1 MTPRGGRFFP
11 RRILNSPKPDTRS
24 TIINPASRSEQAHPE
39 QRIIH
44 AVNADNRRST
54 QAETLPLVNLVRLL
68 SAPDSEGSGKKGVLA
83 TASRHV

>member
-1 MTPRGGRFFP
+1 MTQRGGRFFP
-11 RRILNSPKPDTRS
+11 RRIINSPKPGIGS

-54 QAETLPLVNLVRLL
+54 QAETLPWSTWFAYYQRPTARVL
-68 SAPDSEGSGKKGVLA
+68 EKKG
-83 TASRHV
+83 S